1 MDRSPA
7 PAAGGA
13 HGGHAVALAGAHE
26 THPSR
31 AGLYTGIFVIL
42 FVVTGVEVAVTYV
55 PGLSHT
61 VLAAILLALAA
72 LKFFLIAS
80 FYMHLKYD
88 SRVFAAFFIL
98 GLIIATGMLFSFLA
112 LFTAHYREP
121 YTASQPATL
130 IAPGTGGAAATAT
143 PGTGR

>member
-1 MDRSPA
+1 MDRTPV
-7 PAAGGA
+7 PAGGA
-13 HGGHAVALAGAHE
+13 HGGHAVAVAGAHE
-26 THPSR
+26 SHPSR
-31 AGLYTGIFVIL
+31 ARLYFGIFVIL
-42 FVVTGVEVAVTYV
+42 FVVTGLEVAVTYL
-55 PGLSHT
+55 GLDHT
-61 VLAAILLALAA
+61 VLAAILIALAV
-72 LKFFLIAS
+72 LKFFLIAA

-121 YTASQPATL
+121 YTASQPASL
-130 IAPGTGGAAATAT
+130 IAPGTVGGATTPT

>member
-1 MDRSPA
+1 MDRSPV

-13 HGGHAVALAGAHE
+13 HGGHAVAVAHE
-26 THPSR
+26 AHPSR
-31 AGLYTGIFVIL
+31 AKLYVGIFVIL
-42 FVVTGVEVAVTYV
+42 FVVTGLEVAVTYV

-61 VLAAILLALAA
+61 VLAAILIVLAV

-80 FYMHLKYD
+80 FYMHLRYD
-88 SRVFAAFFIL
+88 SRVFSAFFIL
-98 GLIIATGMLFSFLA
+98 GLIIAAGMLFSFLA

-121 YTASQPATL
+121 YTASQPETVV
-130 IAPGTGGAAATAT
+130 APGTVGGSATAT